1 MKNLTSSFST
11 SQKPKPDDLIV
22 SINSRKE
29 ILFDKKTKNFFHKVP
44 DQLPSH
50 SFKIFEEKNS
60 NIFLVEELH
69 DIEEECEYFSKKFLY
84 SRLDENSLILISR
97 AFQIYDWIYKQ
108 NFCSRTGNQLSKVRE
123 DLSKYCDSCSREYF
137 PKMSPCILA
146 AITYNKKIL
155 LVKHN
160 NEIRTLSTVIAGFVE
175 LGESL
180 EDCVKREVFEEVGL
194 KIKNIKYLASQSWPF
209 PNQLMMAFSAEAL
222 DNKIEIDNNEIL
234 EANWYSKDD
243 LPLIP
248 PEPSL
253 SNKLIRNTLK
263 TMT

>member
-1 MKNLTSSFST
+1 MKNLTSSFSIKQESKST
-11 SQKPKPDDLIV
+11 DLIV
-22 SINSRKE
+22 SINSKKE
-29 ILFDKKTKNFFHKVP
+29 ILFNKKTKKFVHNVP
-44 DQLPSH
+44 EKLPSQK
-50 SFKIFEEKNS
+50 FKIFQSEDLG
-60 NIFLVEELH
+60 IFLVNELEH
-69 DIEEECEYFSKKFLY
+69 LQEECEYLSKRFLY
-84 SRLDENSLILISR
+84 SYLDEDSLTLISR

-108 NFCSRTGNQLSKVRE
+108 KYCSRTGNKLSQVRE
-123 DLSKYCDSCSREYF
+123 DLSKHCDSCSRDYF

-146 AITYNKKIL
+146 AITFNKKIL

-194 KIKNIKYLASQSWPF
+194 EIKNIKYLASQSWPF

-222 DNKIEIDNNEIL
+222 NDQIDIDDNEIL
-234 EANWYSKDD
+234 EANWYSEEN
-243 LPLIP
+243 LPQIP

-253 SNKLIRNTLK
+253 SNTLIKNTLK